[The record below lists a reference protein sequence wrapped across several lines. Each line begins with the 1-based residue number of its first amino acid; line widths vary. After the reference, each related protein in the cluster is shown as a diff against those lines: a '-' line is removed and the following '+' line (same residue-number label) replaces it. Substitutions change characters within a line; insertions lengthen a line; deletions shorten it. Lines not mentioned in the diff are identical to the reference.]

1 MGIIRAPPAKW
12 PYNRIVVHSARC
24 VKRSQ
29 VQLDIITLSIAWRA
43 WLAKNRTS
51 TSGSSLSSTK
61 QGRMV
66 FSTTY
71 QINLWTK
78 KGAIRKG
85 KNITSSAKWYECLQ
99 NSINIGLKHPKKKTL
114 TDWSTMG
121 MRDCN
126 TFATLNLILG
136 TLQKEIKFKRT
147 PCYNKTLFQVS
158 EYYQATYLSFDALIT
173 TGSSL
178 EHVISEPITGA
189 RSEIARKIVIRYKQ

>member
-99 NSINIGLKHPKKKTL
+99 NSINIGLKHPKKKNTYRL
-114 TDWSTMG
+114 VNYGNEGLQHLCYIELNIGYPVERNQVQKNTM
-121 MRDCN
+121 
-126 TFATLNLILG
+126 
-136 TLQKEIKFKRT
+136 LQ
-147 PCYNKTLFQVS
+147 
-158 EYYQATYLSFDALIT
+158 
-173 TGSSL
+173 
-178 EHVISEPITGA
+178 
-189 RSEIARKIVIRYKQ
+189 